1 MKPVFATY
9 LLSDF
14 FKPKGLTSIGLESN
28 SKSIE
33 LGLPRQLMKYVT
45 GAHFDEVKPAG
56 ARNLYPNP
64 KRVGMLG
71 RHGWRIEAV
80 IQPFE
85 LHLVTWEQ
93 DLRDRVASFDEALDL
108 LDELQDTLEDEPEI
122 RSATIREVIA
132 GVPSLTEDQQSVDL
146 ISASFFDVLHGGK
159 AVACCRFEWVHSPYA
174 FSRIFLESS

>member
-14 FKPKGLTSIGLESN
+14 FKPKGLTSIGLELN

-33 LGLPRQLMKYVT
+33 LGLPRQLMKYVI

-108 LDELQDTLEDEPEI
+108 LDELQGSLEDEPEI

-132 GVPSLTEDQQSVDL
+132 GAPSLTDEQRAEL
-146 ISASFFDVLHGGK
+146 
-159 AVACCRFEWVHSPYA
+159 VAYGRAAGMWDTGSY
-174 FSRIFLESS
+174 